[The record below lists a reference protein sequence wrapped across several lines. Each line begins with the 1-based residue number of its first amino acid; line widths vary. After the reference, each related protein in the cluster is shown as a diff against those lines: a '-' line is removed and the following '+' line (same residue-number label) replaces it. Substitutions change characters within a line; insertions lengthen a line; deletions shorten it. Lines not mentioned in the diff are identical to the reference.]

1 MKKVLVVYYSRG
13 GNTEKVALE
22 LSKRLNADVE
32 KLIDYKSRDGIFGY
46 IGSGRDAM
54 LKKLTMIEPVKSN
67 TANYDLVIIAT
78 PTWASTMTP
87 AVRTYIHQRKDEL
100 REVAFIVTQGGAV
113 SDKIFGD
120 MQASCNLS
128 PVATL
133 DISAKCFKNNTWTTR
148 IDQFLQGLQK

>member
-1 MKKVLVVYYSRG
+1 MKKILVVYYSRG
-13 GNTEKVALE
+13 GNTEKAALE

-54 LKKLTMIEPVKSN
+54 LKRLTMIEPVKSN
-67 TANYDLVIIAT
+67 TANYDLVILAT
-78 PTWASTMTP
+78 PTWASTMAP
-87 AVRTYIHQRKDEL
+87 AIRTYIHQRKDEL
-100 REVAFIVTQGGAV
+100 KEVAFIVTQGGAV
-113 SDKIFGD
+113 SDKIFED

-133 DISAKCFKNNTWTTR
+133 DIRTKYFRNNTWTTK
-148 IDQFLQGLQK
+148 IDQFLKSLQK

>member
-1 MKKVLVVYYSRG
+1 MKKILVVYYSRG
-13 GNTEKVALE
+13 GNTEKAALE

-32 KLIDYKSRDGIFGY
+32 KLIDYKNRNGIFGY

-67 TANYDLVIIAT
+67 TANYDLVILAT
-78 PTWASTMTP
+78 PTWASTMAP
-87 AVRTYIHQRKDEL
+87 AIRTYIHQRKDEL
-100 REVAFIVTQGGAV
+100 KEVAFIVTQGGAV
-113 SDKIFGD
+113 SGKIFED

-133 DISAKCFKNNTWTTR
+133 DISAKYFKNNTWTTK
-148 IDQFLQGLQK
+148 IDQFLKGLQK